1 MANIQA
7 GYGKSDVIASKG
19 PFDLYVGATQVL
31 TGSAFTMQNDRLVL
45 IPAAAVTGVAITL
58 PLNPPDGAE
67 AEISNLSAA
76 AGSSVTG
83 TVSANTGD
91 VIVNGELGAVTAIT
105 IAAPSATFGSALNTV
120 KYIYSLNGS
129 TVNGVNART
138 WFRVQ

>member
-1 MANIQA
+1 MANVQV
-7 GYGKSDVIASKG
+7 GYGKSDVIAPKG

-31 TGSAFTMQNDRLVL
+31 TGSAYTMQNSRLIL

-67 AEISNLSAA
+67 AEISNLSAVT
-76 AGSSVTG
+76 GSSVTG

-91 VIVNGELGAVTAIT
+91 VIVNGTLAPATAIT
-105 IAAPSATFGSALNTV
+105 VTASPTAGGATNTI
-120 KYIYSLNGS
+120 KYVYSLNGS